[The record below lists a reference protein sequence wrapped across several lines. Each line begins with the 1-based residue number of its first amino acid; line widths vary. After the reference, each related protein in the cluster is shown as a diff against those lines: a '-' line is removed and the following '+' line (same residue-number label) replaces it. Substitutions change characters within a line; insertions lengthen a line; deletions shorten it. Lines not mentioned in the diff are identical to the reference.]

1 MLVADEDDRPVGR
14 VAVYEQIARNR
25 RASLLLLGD
34 VVAVWLILGYVIGF
48 ASAGTDAGGVGFLAI
63 FGGIAVVFGLLAY
76 YRGPRVVLSLSGAR
90 EIGHD
95 EEPQLWNV
103 IDELRIG
110 AGLPMPRLYVIQ
122 DLSPNAF
129 ATGRDPRHASI
140 AVTTGLLH
148 RMNRAELQG
157 VLAHELA
164 HVRNYD
170 VRYATLVAV
179 LVGLVA
185 LTSDYFLR
193 TMVFRGGRAA
203 RGAAAAI
210 MLAVAL
216 ILAVVA
222 PISARLVQ
230 LAISRRREFL
240 ADASAV
246 EVTRDPLALVSALEK
261 MDGDPRPTATAN
273 RATAHLYIMSPIKS
287 YTGNG
292 LFDTHPPTEQRIAAL
307 LAMAHGAPDAGVS
320 APATV

>member
-1 MLVADEDDRPVGR
+1 MH
-14 VAVYEQIARNR
+14 EQIARNR

-34 VVAVWLILGYVIGF
+34 VVAIWLILGYAIGY
-48 ASAGTDAGGVGFLAI
+48 ASAGTDSGGIGFLVI
-63 FGGIAVVFGLLAY
+63 FGATAVLFGLLAY
-76 YRGPRVVLSLSGAR
+76 YRGPRTVLSMSGAR
-90 EIGHD
+90 EVGHD
-95 EEPQLWNV
+95 EQPQLWNV
-103 IDELRIG
+103 VDELRIG
-110 AGLPMPRLYVIQ
+110 AGLPMPRLFVIE

-140 AVTTGLLH
+140 AVTSGLLH
-148 RMNRAELQG
+148 RMTRSELQG

-185 LTSDYFLR
+185 LTSDSFLR
-193 TMVFRGGRAA
+193 TMVFRGSRMA
-203 RGAAAAI
+203 RGAAGAI
-210 MLAVAL
+210 LIAVAL
-216 ILAVVA
+216 VLALVA

-230 LAISRRREFL
+230 LAISRQREFL

-246 EVTRDPLALVSALEK
+246 EITRDPLALVSALEK

-307 LAMAHGAPDAGVS
+307 LEMAQGRAAVSHVPAPEPV
-320 APATV
+320 